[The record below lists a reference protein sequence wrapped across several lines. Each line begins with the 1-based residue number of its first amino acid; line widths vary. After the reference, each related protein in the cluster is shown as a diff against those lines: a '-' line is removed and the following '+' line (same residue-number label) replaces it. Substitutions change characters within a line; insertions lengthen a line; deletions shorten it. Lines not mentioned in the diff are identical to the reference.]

1 MFVLICTKNQNH
13 STWKKTQVLTH
24 NRTHLTTNLFKKRA
38 FFPHLLD
45 VTDKMAVELDPVAT
59 RQPTYN
65 ALKRVGIVGVEPVV
79 KEIER
84 AVLEQDSAVFAAVE
98 LSCDAVDVLE
108 FLDALVARVDAVWF
122 V

>member
-24 NRTHLTTNLFKKRA
+24 NRTHLTTNLLKKRA

-84 AVLEQDSAVFAAVE
+84 APQGGRKYWIFQPILCINGKIKIKKS
-98 LSCDAVDVLE
+98 
-108 FLDALVARVDAVWF
+108 
-122 V
+122 